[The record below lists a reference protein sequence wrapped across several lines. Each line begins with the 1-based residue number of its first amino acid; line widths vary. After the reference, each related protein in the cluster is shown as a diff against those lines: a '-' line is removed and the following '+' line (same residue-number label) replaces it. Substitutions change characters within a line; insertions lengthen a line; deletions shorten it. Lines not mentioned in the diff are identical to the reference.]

1 MNGPASNLSDIL
13 AKEWRELASQRDFAK
28 LIDVAIASKIMLSQ
42 LPDSEGPV
50 EAALLALHHSIE
62 MVVFDGK
69 PPKATC
75 VEDPTCSFCGRKP
88 PEVRLGAGPNAF
100 ICNECVATFAEVF
113 KNRNE
118 AT

>member
-1 MNGPASNLSDIL
+1 MKGPASNLFDIL
-13 AKEWRELASQRDFAK
+13 AKEWRELASKRDFAK

-69 PPKATC
+69 PPKATS
-75 VEDPTCSFCGRKP
+75 VEDPACSFCGRKP
-88 PEVRLGAGPNAF
+88 PEVRLGAGPSAF
-100 ICNECVATFAEVF
+100 ICNECVGIFTEVF
-113 KNRNE
+113 KSGNE
-118 AT
+118 VT